1 MTTAIAGGSGAR
13 FTTLSTIVPVRGR
26 INSEERSAST
36 LLDPPPGA
44 PWIEEIGSQIVLAA
58 RARRIDYD
66 TALTS
71 LSWLLRLPPWMPEPS
86 IGIGDDGTI
95 SVEWDRNGRTL
106 HAMFDGHDADF
117 YFEDGQDGEE
127 WETTLTAGDDRV
139 RYALRSIALPL

>member
-1 MTTAIAGGSGAR
+1 MITAIAGGSGAR

-26 INSEERSAST
+26 TNSEEPSAST
-36 LLDPPPGA
+36 LLAPTRDV

-58 RARRIDYD
+58 RARRIDHD

-71 LSWLLRLPPWMPEPS
+71 LSWLFGLPQWMPQPS

-106 HAMFDGHDADF
+106 HAMFDRHDAEF
-117 YFEDGQDGEE
+117 YFEDSQDGEE
-127 WETTLTAGDDRV
+127 WETTLTADDDRV